1 VPDIPGF
8 WRERNATA
16 PACRLMISRLI
27 QRLKLPGRQASTS
40 RQSLANSD
48 LLFFDSN
55 GNPIVI
61 DNSVTTSPTK
71 ETFPTN
77 QTLSADGSS
86 VARKWHWAGSY
97 SRGTLPAL

>member
-1 VPDIPGF
+1 
-8 WRERNATA
+8 
-16 PACRLMISRLI
+16 MISRLI
-27 QRLKLPGRQASTS
+27 QSLKLPGCQASAL
-40 RQSLANSD
+40 RRSLANNN

-55 GNPIVI
+55 GNPIVV

-77 QTLSADGSS
+77 RTLSANGSP
-86 VARKWHWAGSY
+86 VARKWHWAGSD